1 MAKNLATHALSVRL
15 PSALYARIL
24 ELAEGNNS
32 NLAEA
37 TRELL
42 TQHFNRERLEERFDK
57 TDAALEKIQAT
68 LNNLAVE

>member
-15 PSALYARIL
+15 PSGLYARIL
-24 ELAEGNNS
+24 EMAEENNS

-57 TDAALEKIQAT
+57 TDEALLKIQKT
-68 LNNLAVE
+68 LDQLAVE